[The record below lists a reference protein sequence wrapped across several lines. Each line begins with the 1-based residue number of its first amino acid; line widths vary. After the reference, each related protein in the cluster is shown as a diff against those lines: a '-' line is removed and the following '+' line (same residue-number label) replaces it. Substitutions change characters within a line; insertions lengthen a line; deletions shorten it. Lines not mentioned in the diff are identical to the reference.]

1 LLGPLLNPADADCQ
15 LIGVYSEELCIP
27 MAEASKILG
36 KKRVMVV
43 HGLDLLDEISV
54 SSPTKVVEIDE
65 KGSVKDYIL
74 DPADF
79 GIGPFSKKELTGG
92 SPKENVLLALDLL
105 DIGGR
110 GAGEVSAGAS
120 AAGGRPAIREAVAL
134 NAGAALYIYGLAENI
149 RDGYLMAK
157 EALKTGRV
165 LEKLTQIREE
175 GKLIEVAS

>member
-1 LLGPLLNPADADCQ
+1 MNLLGPLLNPADADCQ

-110 GAGEVSAGAS
+110 DAGE
-120 AAGGRPAIREAVAL
+120 RPAIKEAVAL